1 MKDRVNITNI
11 AITPTPDIFE
21 TQIIL
26 QRHCN
31 YDKITGVL
39 LESSALQ
46 QQDIVLKFLNDLEGQ
61 DLDHIYFLF
70 VASNTVNANSENKRC
85 LDTTNIAMH
94 LVQSFFKSKGLSTD
108 HIINM
113 DQTLNYG
120 MQVKQTNHF
129 AEPSMFTDKKG
140 YFEFLRE
147 KNQGI
152 NSQFWI
158 DFEEDIYKVEREKLN
173 AEGPDEIV
181 SRGVHYINVL
191 QEFSN
196 YFHIKKPNSKLIVWC
211 GTHYDFISPFAK
223 QTIFGYEKND
233 VVSVDYCGGISL
245 GIDNS
250 NHIIT
255 NVNNQFYPICFEDIK
270 PHHRHLGK

>member
-1 MKDRVNITNI
+1 
-11 AITPTPDIFE
+11 
-21 TQIIL
+21 
-26 QRHCN
+26 
-31 YDKITGVL
+31 
-39 LESSALQ
+39 
-46 QQDIVLKFLNDLEGQ
+46 
-61 DLDHIYFLF
+61 
-70 VASNTVNANSENKRC
+70 
-85 LDTTNIAMH
+85 
-94 LVQSFFKSKGLSTD
+94 
-108 HIINM
+108 
-113 DQTLNYG
+113 
-120 MQVKQTNHF
+120 
-129 AEPSMFTDKKG
+129 MFTDKKG

-223 QTIFGYEKND
+223 QTIFGYEKSTLYFFLFFQYHRFLYHHHSYVLLCVLYILSEYRN
-233 VVSVDYCGGISL
+233 L
-245 GIDNS
+245 G
-250 NHIIT
+250 
-255 NVNNQFYPICFEDIK
+255 
-270 PHHRHLGK
+270 

>member
-11 AITPTPDIFE
+11 AITPTLDIFE

-39 LESSALQ
+39 LESSVSQ

-70 VASNTVNANSENKRC
+70 VASNTVNANNENKRC

-129 AEPSMFTDKKG
+129 A
-140 YFEFLRE
+140 
-147 KNQGI
+147 
-152 NSQFWI
+152 
-158 DFEEDIYKVEREKLN
+158 
-173 AEGPDEIV
+173 
-181 SRGVHYINVL
+181 
-191 QEFSN
+191 
-196 YFHIKKPNSKLIVWC
+196 
-211 GTHYDFISPFAK
+211 
-223 QTIFGYEKND
+223 
-233 VVSVDYCGGISL
+233 
-245 GIDNS
+245 
-250 NHIIT
+250 
-255 NVNNQFYPICFEDIK
+255 
-270 PHHRHLGK
+270 